1 MPDQRASCGDG
12 PTVRHL
18 EIAAESEPQMH
29 SREDII
35 ADPDRALYKIKS
47 KAGMAGG
54 RPTPVS

>member
-1 MPDQRASCGDG
+1 
-12 PTVRHL
+12 
-18 EIAAESEPQMH
+18 MH